1 MEKGKNDLE
10 LTFSTRYVYNSK
22 FVNKSLLD
30 KQYIDRLKSV
40 CTYISDDVSYSAV
53 AKRKVL
59 HNVPKTITHN
69 VQCTSRIPSMTVS
82 NPVSRVG
89 KIVRG
94 KIAGQN
100 CSPGNAKTGLCPNM
114 ENVTGQCAPQ
124 VNTIQSSA
132 ETCKPFDNSIVHS
145 NRFAIL
151 GEHIESHVSDSDVES
166 QIVNRCHKNN
176 RVNEKNGTKVFHK
189 GKNAFTAT
197 VLRVNPV
204 QRGHNSCF
212 SPGDNLDS
220 VVTPSVD
227 ENSVCH
233 SLTVETGDV
242 RRDRHSKRQ
251 SMANNACDTHSNVH
265 NDKYAIELNTS
276 LKDIKMKIAKES
288 EGNELCMQHNAPAFG
303 FIPIYGL
310 GSRVIDRK
318 QGSVCSDILQLHKI
332 LRSDG
337 RHNYEGLQIP
347 VASKLHYDTWSE
359 YLTHYWD
366 WQLPLLIKYGF
377 PLDFDRDVHIS
388 SEKINHKSA
397 TNYPEHVDAY
407 LKEEIDNKAML
418 GPFKT
423 PPIENLHISPFMTRE
438 KSNSD
443 QRRVIIDLS
452 WPSGESVNAG
462 VTPDKY
468 LGVDFI
474 LSYPSVDN
482 IVSEV
487 LKLGKG
493 CQIFKVDISRAFR
506 HVPIDPGDLDLL
518 GLHWGDYFLDFSL
531 PFGFKH
537 GSSIFQ
543 RLSDAIRFIMAQE
556 KHAIWNYID
565 DFLCVATPSKIQ
577 ASYVRLQEL
586 LTELGLTVSPKKL
599 VPPDTRVVCLGIVV
613 DTVQQSL
620 SIPSEKLESIKLT
633 CAQWSNKV
641 VCSKREL
648 QSLLG
653 SLLYIAKCVKYARYF
668 LNRMLTL
675 LRVNFDRKT
684 IVITEEFKQD
694 LKWFSTFLPVYNGIT
709 FFKYVPSKLVHLDAC
724 PTGLGAIYDQ
734 QVYAM
739 DLPREWGS
747 KNIAYLEMINIL
759 VAIKVWHTQWA
770 NQSVLIKC
778 DNQAVVSV
786 LATGRTRDQTM
797 ATYARNIFMWL
808 STFNIDIRVVHV
820 AGKLNPVADLLSRWQ
835 FTVNNY
841 EKLAQLAPSV
851 TWIPVSKDL
860 LYVDQL
866 I

>member
-1 MEKGKNDLE
+1 MGHVKNMSNV
-10 LTFSTRYVYNSK
+10 TFRTRYVYNSN
-22 FVNKSLLD
+22 FVDRKLLE
-30 KQYIDRLKSV
+30 KQYIERLNSV
-40 CTYISDDVSYSAV
+40 CTYTSTDVSYSDMV
-53 AKRKVL
+53 KRKVL
-59 HNVPKTITHN
+59 NNTTTIDN
-69 VQCTSRIPSMTVS
+69 PVQCTREMVNSTADNAIP
-82 NPVSRVG
+82 RVA
-89 KIVRG
+89 KTVRG
-94 KIAGQN
+94 RISKQN
-100 CSPGNAKTGLCPNM
+100 GNQNSVKTGLCF
-114 ENVTGQCAPQ
+114 
-124 VNTIQSSA
+124 NTNEIMYQGVANTNTVIPSA
-132 ETCKPFDNSIVHS
+132 EACKLPDNGVLHG

-151 GEHIESHVSDSDVES
+151 GGNIENDVGDFSMQS
-166 QIVNRCHKNN
+166 QAVNSCQRNT
-176 RVNEKNGTKVFHK
+176 RVNGKNARKVFQK
-189 GKNAFTAT
+189 GKNASSANI
-197 VLRVNPV
+197 LCENLM
-204 QRGHNSCF
+204 QRGHVRGF
-212 SPGDNLDS
+212 SPGNNLNP
-220 VVTPSVD
+220 VVTQYVD
-227 ENSVCH
+227 EISVENPVLVH
-233 SLTVETGDV
+233 KRGV
-242 RRDRHSKRQ
+242 RR
-251 SMANNACDTHSNVH
+251 NNHYKPHAVTSHARDTNSNAH
-265 NDKYAIELNTS
+265 CDKYALELNTS
-276 LKDIKMKIAKES
+276 LKDIKMQVARKS
-288 EGNELCMQHNAPAFG
+288 EDNWLCMQQNTPAFG

-318 QGSVCSDILQLHKI
+318 QGSVCTDILQLHHI

-337 RHNYEGLQIP
+337 RYNYTGLQIP
-347 VASKLHYDTWSE
+347 VPSKLNYDVWSK
-359 YLTHYWD
+359 YLTEYWD

-377 PLDFDRDVHIS
+377 PLDFDRHSRIT
-388 SEKINHKSA
+388 SERINHKSA
-397 TNYPEHVDAY
+397 TSYPDHVEVY
-407 LKEEIDNKAML
+407 LREEIENRAML

-423 PPIENLHISPFMTRE
+423 PPIKNLHISPFMTRE

-452 WPSGESVNAG
+452 WPIGESVNSG

-482 IVSEV
+482 IVNEV

-556 KHAIWNYID
+556 KHSIWNYID
-565 DFLCVATPSKIQ
+565 DFLCVSTPSKIQ

-586 LTELGLTVSPKKL
+586 LAELGLTVSAKKL
-599 VPPDTRVVCLGIVV
+599 VPPGTQVVCLGILV
-613 DTVQQSL
+613 DTANQSI

-633 CAQWSNKV
+633 CSQWLTKAT
-641 VCSKREL
+641 CSKREL

-653 SLLYIAKCVKYARYF
+653 SLLYVAKCIKYARFF
-668 LNRMLTL
+668 LNRMLAL
-675 LRVNFDRKT
+675 LRVNFDKKN

-694 LKWFSTFLPVYNGIT
+694 LRWFNTFLPVYNGIT
-709 FFKYVPSKLVHLDAC
+709 FFNYVPSKVIHLDAC
-724 PTGLGAIYDQ
+724 PTGLGAIYDN

-739 DLPREWGS
+739 DLPQGWSS

-759 VAIKVWHTQWA
+759 VAIKVWHGQWA
-770 NQSVLIKC
+770 NHSVLIKC

-786 LATGRTRDQTM
+786 LATGRTRDDTM

-808 STFNIDIRVVHV
+808 SAFNIDIKVVHV

-835 FTVNNY
+835 CTVNNH
-841 EKLAQLAPSV
+841 EKLAQLVQNV
-851 TWIPVSKDL
+851 TWVSVSKDL
-860 LYVDQL
+860 LYVDQF